1 MSCNS
6 CSNVTLPGVVG
17 PAGPAGSNGSNGA
30 DGDHIVVL
38 KVYKRASSTPAQPGA
53 SSYDFSTL
61 TLTPPAGWSTSVPA
75 GTDPCYV
82 SHGTASVTPPATV
95 DSSITWTNPPEI
107 AFENGADGITLLHTL
122 TSASSDITSAT
133 YTTAISG
140 GPWQVYGGTL
150 NTNGDTLRLQAQTMV
165 TPGFILDVGHGIQVL
180 VGSTNPPTVPLEIS
194 FPAVPDYL
202 NGFYYFGNYSYILE
216 VDMVRVSDTSIRM
229 ESKLS
234 SIVMDTNNSDYAN
247 EIVKQSS
254 AGQSQ
259 VGVEVTNSSQ
269 VITVSDLDTDPF
281 YVDINLKTF
290 NSVPT
295 KLLYAKLYWLN
306 KLVNT

>member
-6 CSNVTLPGVVG
+6 CSNITLPGVVG
-17 PAGPAGSNGSNGA
+17 PAGAAGSNGSNGA

-95 DSSITWTNPPEI
+95 DSSITWTNPPVI

-122 TSASSDITSAT
+122 TSASSDITSGA
-133 YTTAISG
+133 YTSALPGIWGISSN
-140 GPWQVYGGTL
+140 TL
-150 NTNGDTLRLQAQTMV
+150 NTNGDTLRLQAQSMI
-165 TPGFILDVGHGIQVL
+165 TPGEFFTRKGGIHVL
-180 VGSTNPPTVPLEIS
+180 TGTVNPPNQPVEMAYSAI
-194 FPAVPDYL
+194 PDYL
-202 NGFYYFGNYSYILE
+202 SGVFINGGYSFIIE
-216 VDMVRVSDTSIRM
+216 IDMVRVSSTEIRIESKFLGELMDTSI
-229 ESKLS
+229 
-234 SIVMDTNNSDYAN
+234 SDYAN
-247 EIVKQSS
+247 EIVYKSNLNGLNTS
-254 AGQSQ
+254 
-259 VGVEVTNSSQ
+259 VYVDNSSQ
-269 VITVSDLDTDPF
+269 VITVSDLSTSTF
-281 YVDINLKTF
+281 YIDINLKTDTS
-290 NSVPT
+290 SVPI
-295 KLLYAKLYWLN
+295 KLLYGKLYWLN